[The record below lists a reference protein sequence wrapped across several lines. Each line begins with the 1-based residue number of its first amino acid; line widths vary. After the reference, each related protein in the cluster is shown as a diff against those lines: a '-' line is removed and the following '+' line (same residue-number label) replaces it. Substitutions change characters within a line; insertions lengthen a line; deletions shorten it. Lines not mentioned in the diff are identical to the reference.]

1 MATARRE
8 IRDHAELAARCDGDL
23 LCLWTAQGHDGRSR
37 AWASADGRAVA
48 VAGRALSRRDRLAVR
63 GPAESVIP
71 LAADVLAEIGPG
83 FRPLGER
90 PLIETVAAAIPGLA
104 VRGTFGWMDTR
115 DPVPDPPAAAPAA
128 AAPATAAAGPPAAAS
143 PAAAESAGWLPAAA
157 LPEVT
162 ALLEEGFP
170 DSYAWPGKPGV
181 ERWAGVRDATGRL
194 AAVAAL
200 AWSAPDA
207 AMISGVAVHPAARGR
222 RLGRT
227 VCEFLTIAGLR
238 RHSAVVLMVE
248 EWNQAARRLYGSLGL
263 HYRDMA
269 AASLGSG

>member
-8 IRDHAELAARCDGDL
+8 IRDHAELAARCGGDL
-23 LCLWTAQGHDGRSR
+23 LCLWTAQGLDGRSR
-37 AWASADGRAVA
+37 AWASADGQAVA

-115 DPVPDPPAAAPAA
+115 DPVPDPPAAD
-128 AAPATAAAGPPAAAS
+128 PPAAV
-143 PAAAESAGWLPAAA
+143 PGAADAIGWLPAAA

-181 ERWAGVRDATGRL
+181 ERWAGVRDAAGRL

-207 AMISGVAVHPAARGR
+207 AMISGVAVHPTARGR
-222 RLGRT
+222 RLGRA
-227 VCEFLTIAGLR
+227 VCEFLTVQGLQ
-238 RHSAVVLMVE
+238 RHGAVVLMVE

-263 HYRDMA
+263 RYRDVA
-269 AASLGSG
+269 AASLGSF

>member
-8 IRDHAELAARCDGDL
+8 IRDHAELVARCDGDL
-23 LCLWTAQGHDGRSR
+23 LCLWTAQGLDGRSR
-37 AWASADGRAVA
+37 AWVSADGQAVA
-48 VAGRALSRRDRLAVR
+48 VAGRALSLRDRLTVR

-71 LAADVLAEIGPG
+71 LVADLLAEIGPD

-104 VRGTFGWMDTR
+104 VRGTFGWMDTT
-115 DPVPDPPAAAPAA
+115 DPVP
-128 AAPATAAAGPPAAAS
+128 GPPAAQ
-143 PAAAESAGWLPAAA
+143 PDAAGAAGAAGWLPEAAM
-157 LPEVT
+157 PEVS

-170 DSYAWPGKPGV
+170 DSYAWPGQPGV
-181 ERWAGVRDATGRL
+181 ERWAGVRDGAGKL

-222 RLGRT
+222 RLGHV
-227 VCEFLTIAGLR
+227 VCAFLAREGFR
-238 RHSAVVLMVE
+238 QNGAVVLMVE
-248 EWNQAARRLYGSLGL
+248 EWNQAARRLYGSLGMR
-263 HYRDMA
+263 YRDVA

>member
-23 LCLWTAQGHDGRSR
+23 LCLWTAQGLDGRSR
-37 AWASADGRAVA
+37 AWASADGQAVA

-71 LAADVLAEIGPG
+71 LAADVLAEIGPD

-90 PLIETVAAAIPGLA
+90 PLIEAVATAIPGLA

-115 DPVPDPPAAAPAA
+115 DPVPDLPAADPAA
-128 AAPATAAAGPPAAAS
+128 AAG
-143 PAAAESAGWLPAAA
+143 SAGWLPAAA

-181 ERWAGVRDATGRL
+181 ERWAGVRDAAGRL

-222 RLGRT
+222 RLGRA
-227 VCEFLTIAGLR
+227 VCEFLTIQGLR
-238 RHSAVVLMVE
+238 RHGAVVLMVE

-263 HYRDMA
+263 RYRDVA
-269 AASLGSG
+269 AAATIPRFAG

>member
-1 MATARRE
+1 MAKARRE
-8 IRDHAELAARCDGDL
+8 IRDHAELVARCDGDL
-23 LCLWTAQGHDGRSR
+23 LCLWTAQGLDGRSR

-71 LAADVLAEIGPG
+71 LAADVLAEIGPD

-90 PLIETVAAAIPGLA
+90 PLIEAVAAAIPGLA
-104 VRGTFGWMDTR
+104 VRGTFGWMDTA
-115 DPVPDPPAAAPAA
+115 DPVP
-128 AAPATAAAGPPAAAS
+128 GPPATQ
-143 PAAAESAGWLPAAA
+143 PDAAESAYWLPEAAM
-157 LPEVT
+157 PEVS

-170 DSYAWPGKPGV
+170 DSYAWPGQPGV
-181 ERWAGVRDATGRL
+181 ERWAGVRDAAGKL

-222 RLGRT
+222 RFGHT
-227 VCEFLTIAGLR
+227 VCGFLAIQGLR
-238 RHSAVVLMVE
+238 QKGAVVLMVE
-248 EWNQAARRLYGSLGL
+248 EWNQAARRLYGSLGM
-263 HYRDMA
+263 HYRDVA
-269 AASLGSG
+269 AASPGSG

>member
-1 MATARRE
+1 MTVNLRRE

-23 LCLWTAQGHDGRSR
+23 LCLWTAQGLDGRSR
-37 AWASADGRAVA
+37 AWVSADGRAVA
-48 VAGRALSRRDRLAVR
+48 VAGRALSLRDRLAVR

-71 LAADVLAEIGPG
+71 LAAEVLAEIGPD

-90 PLIETVAAAIPGLA
+90 PLIETVATAIPGLA

-115 DPVPDPPAAAPAA
+115 DPVPGPAADEGAV
-128 AAPATAAAGPPAAAS
+128 
-143 PAAAESAGWLPAAA
+143 WLPEAAM
-157 LPEVT
+157 PEVT
-162 ALLEEGFP
+162 ALLKEGFP
-170 DSYAWPGKPGV
+170 DSYAWPGQPGV
-181 ERWAGVRDATGRL
+181 ERWAGARDAGGQL

-222 RLGRT
+222 RFGSA
-227 VCEFLTIAGLR
+227 VCDFLTREGLR
-238 RHSAVVLMVE
+238 RSGAVVLMVE
-248 EWNQAARRLYGSLGL
+248 EWNQAARRLYGRLGMQ
-263 HYRDMA
+263 YRDVA